1 MSLLKDGV
9 CEAMSRGVLV
19 SKEVK
24 GKFID
29 VGNQV
34 SRITDPLLE
43 GIHIV
48 RLPPYDTLID
58 NTNGPPVSFQI
69 RIVRRDT
76 KHERET
82 GFTLREQIT
91 STLTL

>member
-1 MSLLKDGV
+1 VSPLKDGV

-24 GKFID
+24 RKFID

-34 SRITDPLLE
+34 SRITDPPSE
-43 GIHIV
+43 RIHFV

-58 NTNGPPVSFQI
+58 NTSGPPVSFHI
-69 RIVRRDT
+69 
-76 KHERET
+76 
-82 GFTLREQIT
+82 
-91 STLTL
+91 